1 MEHPAGT
8 GHSVT
13 GCGCMCVCTGSSERG
28 KKSRVARKVQT
39 TTGDH
44 HHHRSTGHYSHA
56 NTLNTHLHTLNTTT
70 TVKSSVTDT
79 QSPTST
85 EDKFP
90 EICNIFVGV
99 VIISAVHLLFFPG
112 WQKVQ
117 PSLLTADVK
126 SNPCPQQMRLMTAQ
140 KLRSDSVCVHVI
152 ACRCDCIL
160 KSFRALTDWWR
171 SWNTACKSWDEWLF

>member
-13 GCGCMCVCTGSSERG
+13 GCGCRCVCTGSSERG

-44 HHHRSTGHYSHA
+44 HHHRSTGHYSHV
-56 NTLNTHLHTLNTTT
+56 HTLNTTT

-160 KSFRALTDWWR
+160 KSFRALTDWRR